1 MSKIVNI
8 TAATTTT
15 TLLQAGTQD
24 TGRISK
30 IHISNND
37 SSSEDISVYLHDGSS
52 SFYFIKGLTLPANTS
67 FLLEDCLS
75 FDVEKYTLK
84 IDHESSPNLS
94 IIIK

>member
-52 SFYFIKGLTLPANTS
+52 SFYFIKDLTLPANTS

-84 IDHESSPNLS
+84 IDHENSPNLS